1 MASQLASTVASVAAR
16 IASAVG
22 LKVMRFIARMNR
34 YVTNPVVILC
44 APHLRY
50 MAVIEHRGRKSR
62 TKYRTPVMAFVE
74 DGAISVVLNYGV
86 KSDWVR
92 NIEAAGSAVVVH
104 RGKRYKLAD
113 LRILPTDSPELPP
126 GVRAIG
132 VSSRSAMT
140 GTLGPA

>member
-1 MASQLASTVASVAAR
+1 
-16 IASAVG
+16 
-22 LKVMRFIARMNR
+22 MNR
-34 YVTNPVVILC
+34 YVTNHVVILC

-62 TKYRTPVMAFVE
+62 KEYRTPVMAFVE
-74 DGAISVVLNYGV
+74 DGTISVVLNYGV

-104 RGKRYKLAD
+104 RGERYKLAD
-113 LRILPTDSPELPP
+113 LRIFPTDSPELPP

-132 VSSRSAMT
+132 VYSRSAVK